1 MKKVILFTVA
11 FVWIQCSQISAQSEY
26 RTALQKGSWL
36 VGGSM
41 DINLGNAKYEYS
53 SQTDKHTLNSINFNP
68 AIGFFASHG
77 FALGLSLDLV
87 SEKEKYSGTYNLEGK
102 RTEYLAGPFV
112 RVYTKSGVFF
122 SANYFLGKS
131 ISEYEYSGNSNK
143 ETSKNSKWKL
153 GIGYAAF
160 INEHV
165 ALEPSL
171 SYQAY
176 ASKEDDGDSDFT
188 YRTGQVVIGLGL
200 SIYLRTKANTTAVGQ

>member
-26 RTALQKGSWL
+26 RTALQKGSLL

-68 AIGFFASHG
+68 SIGFFASHG
-77 FALGLSLDLV
+77 FAVGLSLDLV
-87 SEKEKYSGTYNLEGK
+87 SEKEKYSDTYNLEGK
-102 RTEYLAGPFV
+102 RTEYLVGPFM
-112 RVYTKSGVFF
+112 RVYTRGGVFF
-122 SANYFLGKS
+122 SGNYLLGKS
-131 ISEYEYSGNSNK
+131 ISEYKYSGDSNK
-143 ETSKNSKWKL
+143 ETSKTSKWKL

-160 INEHV
+160 LNEHV

-176 ASKEDDGDSDFT
+176 ASKEDDGDSNFT

-200 SIYLRTKANTTAVGQ
+200 SIYLRAKSNATTLNE